1 MSRHPSTETFQMDL
15 RSSPQNLEPSRSS
28 SIASH
33 TDEME
38 QNRQQHNGRPSN
50 NDKSH
55 KLDLYSIPVFLLEV
69 LVLIGLAY
77 FAQYVHF
84 QYHHRPL
91 LSGFYCDDI
100 SYRQQFV
107 ETKLTRMFSQ
117 QQNELTL
124 VALLLVV
131 PIVLVS
137 ISASLT

>member
-33 TDEME
+33 PDEME
-38 QNRQQHNGRPSN
+38 PNRQHGGPSN
-50 NDKSH
+50 TDKSH

-77 FAQYVHF
+77 FGHYVHF
-84 QYHHRPL
+84 QYHHKPL

-107 ETKLTRMFSQ
+107 ETKLTRVFSQ
-117 QQNELTL
+117 PQNELTM
-124 VALLLVV
+124 VSLLLVV

-137 ISASLT
+137 RFVSVF